1 MESTDRRRARES
13 TSHGRPDASPDSF
26 APRKVFG
33 SYLQDVLNDAV
44 RATSV
49 VAVLSL
55 CVIVPVYFGYR
66 GVTHLASLPTAP
78 LVFQGIIQGL
88 VQSVITIMAYNRSI
102 AILGVSRAVLFPAI
116 VPAISVLIGIP
127 ALGEIP
133 NALQTAGVI
142 VVSVG
147 MLVAV
152 GTLNRVFGS
161 ARSVLIVSKPSST
174 VPLAIRQAESASGN
188 GC

>member
-1 MESTDRRRARES
+1 LLIRYWQINAM
-13 TSHGRPDASPDSF
+13 
-26 APRKVFG
+26 
-33 SYLQDVLNDAV
+33 

-55 CVIVPVYFGYR
+55 CVILPVYFRYR
-66 GVTHLASLPTAP
+66 GVTHLANLPAGP
-78 LVFQGIIQGL
+78 LVFQGVVQGL

-133 NALQTAGVI
+133 NVLQTAGVV

-147 MLVAV
+147 MFVAV
-152 GTLNRVFGS
+152 GALNCLVTTADRS
-161 ARSVLIVSKPSST
+161 APIDSRPPPT
-174 VPLAIRQAESASGN
+174 VPQPNRQVEAASCQ